1 MPIRGDGMA
10 DSAGTGTAA
19 NLVFTGVQPVKKG
32 TNKDGK
38 WFVIADSGTFSINW
52 DITADIWLV
61 GGGCAGGTGE
71 WKAAQYTALGAAGG
85 DGGYVKKYSGVSI
98 KRDVDNIAVVAPA
111 DDTDGTSLSV
121 GGELFSCCDAGY
133 FAAVGGGGSSLTGNA
148 NDKDYTINYQPG
160 DGTSGITTPYGTVG
174 SSGGGGMACD
184 GHVHRTRNGKGG
196 SGAGNGGAHQEKGSN
211 AVNYGC
217 GGGGGDGCGAAKM
230 GNVGGVGMQG
240 CIIIQYKIDEN
251 YTDPVDNPTPPD
263 VEPPEPPVEF
273 VPTPEEEKKFVIIRN
288 YRRIITKH
296 DTETNNAALSSSS
309 CCCCT
314 TDNAEC
320 GCDNSSSNNSYSGEN
335 LGTVSNANHMSTDK
349 DELALKIQNLEAEN
363 LDLLRQIKELEDK
376 LNIT

>member
-1 MPIRGDGMA
+1 MA
-10 DSAGTGTAA
+10 E
-19 NLVFTGVQPVKKG
+19 LVFTGVQPVKKG
-32 TNKDGK
+32 TSRDSK
-38 WFVIADSGTFSINW
+38 WFVIADSGTFSIDR

-71 WKAAQYTALGAAGG
+71 WKAAQYTALGAVGG

-121 GGELFSCCDAGY
+121 GGELFSCGDAGY
-133 FAAVGGGGSSLTGNA
+133 SAAVGGGGSSLTGDGNG
-148 NDKDYTINYQPG
+148 KDYTINYQPG

-184 GHVHRTRNGKGG
+184 GHVHRTRTGKGG
-196 SGAGNGGAHQEKGSN
+196 TGAGNGGTHQEKGSN

-240 CIIIQYKIDEN
+240 CIIIQYKIDED
-251 YTDPVDNPTPPD
+251 YLDPVDNPTPPD

-273 VPTPEEEKKFVIIRN
+273 VPTPEKEKKFVIIRN

-314 TDNAEC
+314 TGSGC
-320 GCDNSSSNNSYSGEN
+320 GCNDGSSQTLNSGKTEFSN
-335 LGTVSNANHMSTDK
+335 LGSVGTDEFAEK
-349 DELALKIQNLEAEN
+349 TRALDAEN
-363 LDLLRQIKELEDK
+363 LALLKRIREIGNRE
-376 LNIT
+376 